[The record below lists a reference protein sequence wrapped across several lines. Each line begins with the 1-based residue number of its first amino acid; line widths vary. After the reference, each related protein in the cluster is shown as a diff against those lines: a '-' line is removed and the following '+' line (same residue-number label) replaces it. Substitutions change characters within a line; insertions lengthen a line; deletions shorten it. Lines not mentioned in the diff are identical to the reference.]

1 VKIEIDMDLCDSHG
15 QCVFAAP
22 EVFSF
27 DENDYVVYD
36 ATPDD
41 TQHEAVARA
50 IATCPVRA
58 IRMADH

>member
-1 VKIEIDMDLCDSHG
+1 MKIEINMDLCDSHG

-22 EVFSF
+22 EVFAF
-27 DENDYVVYD
+27 DDNDYVVYA

-50 IATCPVRA
+50 ISTCPVRA